1 MLQHFKD
8 VLNMRKNEGEILRKL
23 RQQNHNSSAQA
34 GADVRGPETQG
45 SSDVTLLMSREQCV
59 PVIRGLVALMLS
71 MDFTCNVDFFVVI
84 GLHGEAEVGQL
95 HPAIGGEHDVLGFD
109 IPVDNTFVVGVLQ
122 SIADLSDDTQR
133 LI

>member
-84 GLHGEAEVGQL
+84 SKVCYEITLQL
-95 HPAIGGEHDVLGFD
+95 VY
-109 IPVDNTFVVGVLQ
+109 
-122 SIADLSDDTQR
+122 DLILKTCLYVSSCR
-133 LI
+133 WLRA